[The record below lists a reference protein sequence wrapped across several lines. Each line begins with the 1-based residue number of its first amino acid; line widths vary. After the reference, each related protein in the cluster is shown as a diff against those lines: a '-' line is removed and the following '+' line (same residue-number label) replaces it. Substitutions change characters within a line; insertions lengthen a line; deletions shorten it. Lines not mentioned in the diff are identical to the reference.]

1 MEALHHLSDAIFNV
15 KDKDGEFKEQTV
27 DNLKE
32 AVPIFLNLMEALR
45 FFSVKDKLTDAEL
58 QDLGVVI
65 KDLYQFVLW
74 DISSRD
80 PGETQA
86 STMRSME
93 NFDARSQARSMEN
106 NLMEA
111 QRLLNVK
118 DKLTDAE
125 FKDLSDIIKDLICVI

>member
-15 KDKDGEFKEQTV
+15 KDKDGEFKEKTV

-32 AVPIFLNLMEALR
+32 AVPILLNLMEALR

-93 NFDARSQARSMEN
+93 NFALH

>member
-93 NFDARSQARSMEN
+93 NFALH

>member
-1 MEALHHLSDAIFNV
+1 MSDAIFNV

-93 NFDARSQARSMEN
+93 NFALH